1 MSLCSFQP
9 LLETR
14 TLCEIQSDLA
24 SADERKFVEKN
35 KRFWS
40 IGKHYLKVEYQV
52 RVIIGPADIRFELCE
67 FTCFS
72 PYPRHLFLLASTPA
86 PTYIYKN
93 YGANYMF
100 RV

>member
-1 MSLCSFQP
+1 MSSCSFQT

-14 TLCEIQSDLA
+14 ILCEIQSDLA

-35 KRFWS
+35 KSFWS

-67 FTCFS
+67 LLT
-72 PYPRHLFLLASTPA
+72 FLRILVISSCLPA
-86 PTYIYKN
+86 PRPPFIYTN
-93 YGANYMF
+93 YGANWMS